1 MKINDLQ
8 KIEKPREKL
17 MKIGAENLT
26 DVELVSIILR
36 SGGKDYPVT
45 SLSRDLINKFGGIKE
60 LLLAD
65 IEEILEFKNIDTAKA
80 SSLKAVEEISKR
92 YLSPSRET
100 PTYVKTPKDVYDIVR
115 KDIFNKNQE
124 YLFLLCLDSRNKLI
138 SKDIISKG
146 TLNETLIHPR
156 EIFKKAV
163 SKNSCYIILAHNHPS
178 EKCEPSD
185 EDIKVTKR
193 IHNAGINMGIPLIDH
208 VIVTNDNFSSMKS
221 SNLISCC

>member
-17 MKIGAENLT
+17 IEIGAENLT
-26 DVELVSIILR
+26 DVELISIILR
-36 SGGKDYPVT
+36 SGGRNCPVT
-45 SLSRDLINKFGGIKE
+45 SLSRDLINEFGGIKR
-60 LLLAD
+60 LLSAD
-65 IEEILEFKNIDTAKA
+65 IEEVLKFKNIDTAKA

-92 YLSPSRET
+92 YLSPSSET
-100 PTYVKTPKDVYDIVR
+100 PTYIKTPKDVHDIVR
-115 KDIFNKNQE
+115 KDIFNKDQE

-156 EIFKKAV
+156 EIFKKAI

-193 IHNAGINMGIPLIDH
+193 IHDAGINMGIPLIDH
-208 VIVTNDNFSSMKS
+208 VIVTNDSFSSMKS
-221 SNLISCC
+221 SNLIGCC